1 MNEII
6 KKANDF
12 LTEINKNKDKYISL
26 IKDTLDKV
34 GRFEFIREYPEFDE
48 IKDWVAFKE
57 NGGYYIS
64 TSSDKLDKD
73 LYINLDLTSNELIGL
88 LYGISNLEQE

>member
-26 IKDTLDKV
+26 IKATLDKV
-34 GRFEFIREYPEFDE
+34 GRLYQRF
-48 IKDWVAFKE
+48 
-57 NGGYYIS
+57 
-64 TSSDKLDKD
+64 SSC
-73 LYINLDLTSNELIGL
+73 
-88 LYGISNLEQE
+88 QF